1 MWEEINEFYLSVQD
15 PAARSRARFATT
27 DFFRSVRRT
36 SHLLLG
42 VTDSTLS
49 HGESWHFNR
58 MGRLLERA
66 DKSTRVLDVKYF
78 LLLPEVS
85 DVGTPTDDLHW
96 SAVLRSVSGFEM
108 YRKIHGQVSAP
119 KIAEFLLLDRDF
131 PAFGAPLSDQ
141 SLLFAAF
148 HHRYAAGPV
157 PQPRRAP
164 SRAGGHRV
172 GLHYDGRG
180 IQSGIARVPRWLA
193 GKVEL
198 GGGQH
203 FRDLLCSQTLEV
215 AIRACFS
222 DGKVVAMTFCLGI
235 SLEEGLVGIADTR
248 VTSGTE
254 CITARKVS
262 VYHQERGRDVRD
274 DVGSAL
280 AARQDPDLFRG
291 CPGQQPEPFDRVFKA
306 VNLFTQQL
314 RQVAAE
320 DKKPLLDGGLDFNI
334 HALIGGQME
343 NDGQHRLYL
352 VYPEGNWVATGV
364 ASPYHII
371 GSTRYGKP
379 VLDRALTHADTMQ
392 HAFKVGCLAFDSTR
406 ISAADVGFPI
416 DVVLYRRESFHIIE
430 HRYGEKDL
438 RQISNWWQER
448 IRTAVQELPNDWL
461 EELFSKVYPLE
472 EKQAPA
478 AD

>member
-1 MWEEINEFYLSVQD
+1 
-15 PAARSRARFATT
+15 
-27 DFFRSVRRT
+27 
-36 SHLLLG
+36 
-42 VTDSTLS
+42 
-49 HGESWHFNR
+49 
-58 MGRLLERA
+58 
-66 DKSTRVLDVKYF
+66 
-78 LLLPEVS
+78 
-85 DVGTPTDDLHW
+85 
-96 SAVLRSVSGFEM
+96 
-108 YRKIHGQVSAP
+108 
-119 KIAEFLLLDRDF
+119 
-131 PAFGAPLSDQ
+131 
-141 SLLFAAF
+141 
-148 HHRYAAGPV
+148 
-157 PQPRRAP
+157 
-164 SRAGGHRV
+164 
-172 GLHYDGRG
+172 
-180 IQSGIARVPRWLA
+180 
-193 GKVEL
+193 
-198 GGGQH
+198 
-203 FRDLLCSQTLEV
+203 
-215 AIRACFS
+215 
-222 DGKVVAMTFCLGI
+222 MTFCLGI

-254 CITARKVS
+254 CITARKVT
-262 VYHQERGRDVRD
+262 VYHQERGAMFVMTSGLRSLRDKTLTYFEEQ
-274 DVGSAL
+274 L
-280 AARQDPDLFRG
+280 AA
-291 CPGQQPEPFDRVFKA
+291 QPEPFDRVFKA

-314 RQVAAE
+314 RQVSAE

-343 NDGQHRLYL
+343 NDSQPRLYL

-379 VLDRALTHADTMQ
+379 VLDRALTYNDRMQ

-416 DVVLYRRESFHIIE
+416 DVVLYRRGSFRIIE
-430 HRYGEKDL
+430 HRFGEKDL